1 MAACARPGRGRR
13 VGLGSDPWGSVI
25 AHLLAARLFIHSP
38 SRSIYEVLGPV
49 PGPGYT
55 LQDTLIGGRGADRNK
70 QWQPRGWGSH
80 GPSPLTRGPPDATL
94 RADARV
100 PEVLQVPGENGI
112 HGQAGSPAETPGHGN
127 THVTPGR

>member
-13 VGLGSDPWGSVI
+13 VGLGSDSWGSVI

-49 PGPGYT
+49 PGHP
-55 LQDTLIGGRGADRNK
+55 DWADRNK

-112 HGQAGSPAETPGHGN
+112 HGQAGSPSETPGHGN